1 MRKLVVKMML
11 GAAALTG
18 VQGLQ
23 AQDPLTFEA
32 DFTLGDMGG
41 WDGRV
46 IGAGLLWPTSTMT
59 DGWTCT

>member
-1 MRKLVVKMML
+1 MML

-32 DFTLGDMGG
+32 DFTLGDMA
-41 WDGRV
+41 DGRV